1 MESFLLPCASDSV
14 QVNQHRGNPPS
25 EGDDADEKGEYMGKR
40 VRILRETM
48 KAGET
53 GVYFVEDREVTLP
66 AGLEQIK
73 EVKLYTPEQITYLSA
88 SVLPERKTESARIVL
103 RNQDTL
109 EAAFDLHQHRRVDE
123 KPVLVLNFANPHRPG
138 GGIRAK
144 PGTQEEH
151 LCVKTTLLCSLET
164 EEAWPFYQTNLD
176 CGTQA
181 QTDMILYSPNTVV
194 IRNPDLSLREDPFPI
209 AVMTA
214 SAPIASRM
222 EPEELPKLEEILR
235 NRIYGMIRTAAE
247 EGYTRL
253 VLGAWGCGNFGND
266 PDLVARLFQQILRE
280 QDPSAETGLAS
291 CFEEIIMAVFD
302 PSIEQIRYQ
311 NFARYFSE
319 G

>member
-1 MESFLLPCASDSV
+1 
-14 QVNQHRGNPPS
+14 
-25 EGDDADEKGEYMGKR
+25 MGKR

-48 KAGET
+48 KAAEDGF
-53 GVYFVEDREVTLP
+53 YFVDESEVKLP
-66 AGLEQIK
+66 VSFEQIK
-73 EVKLYTPEQITYLSA
+73 QIKLYSAEQIA
-88 SVLPERKTESARIVL
+88 QLPKVTPTSNKPVRITL

-109 EAAFDLHQHRRVDE
+109 EAAFDLHQHRTEME

-164 EEAWPFYQTNLD
+164 EKAWPFYQINLD

-209 AVMTA
+209 AVMTV

-222 EPEELPKLEEILR
+222 ERSELADLENILR
-235 NRIYGMIRTAAE
+235 NRIYGIIRTAIE

-266 PDLVARLFQQILRE
+266 PDLVAKLFYQVLMEYNKDDEICF
-280 QDPSAETGLAS
+280 AN

-302 PSIEQIRYQ
+302 NTAEQMRFRS
-311 NFARYFSE
+311 FACYFSE
-319 G
+319 A

>member
-1 MESFLLPCASDSV
+1 
-14 QVNQHRGNPPS
+14 
-25 EGDDADEKGEYMGKR
+25 MGKR

-48 KAGET
+48 KAAEDGC
-53 GVYFVEDREVTLP
+53 YFVEEREVKLP
-66 AGLEQIK
+66 FRFEQMK
-73 EVKLYTPEQITYLSA
+73 EVKLYSAEQIAQLPRIPLSA
-88 SVLPERKTESARIVL
+88 KEPARIVL

-109 EAAFDLHQHRRVDE
+109 EAAFDFHRRRKESE

-138 GGIRAK
+138 GGIRSK

-164 EEAWPFYQTNLD
+164 EKAWPFYQVNLD

-181 QTDMILYSPNTVV
+181 QTDTILYSPNTVV
-194 IRNPDLSLREDPFPI
+194 IRNSDLSLRENPFPI
-209 AVMTA
+209 AVMTV

-222 EPEELPKLEEILR
+222 EPEELPDLENILQK
-235 NRIYGMIRTAAE
+235 RIYGMIRTAIE

-266 PDLVARLFQQILRE
+266 PELVAKLFHQVLME
-280 QDPSAETGLAS
+280 SNPMTGTGIVDY
-291 CFEEIIMAVFD
+291 FEEIAMAVFD
-302 PSIEQIRYQ
+302 NSAEQRWYQ
-311 NFARYFSE
+311 PFARYFPE

>member
-1 MESFLLPCASDSV
+1 
-14 QVNQHRGNPPS
+14 
-25 EGDDADEKGEYMGKR
+25 MGKR

-48 KAGET
+48 NAAEDGF
-53 GVYFVEDREVTLP
+53 YFIDEQVIKLP
-66 AGLEQIK
+66 VSVEQIK
-73 EVKLYTPEQITYLSA
+73 QTKLYSAEQILQ
-88 SVLPERKTESARIVL
+88 LPKVSLPGNKPVRIAL

-109 EAAFDLHQHRRVDE
+109 EAAFELHRRSKETE

-138 GGIRAK
+138 GGIRSK

-181 QTDMILYSPNTVV
+181 QTDTVLFSPNTMV

-209 AVMTA
+209 AVMTV
-214 SAPIASRM
+214 SAPVASRM
-222 EPEELPKLEEILR
+222 EPSELPNLENILR
-235 NRIYGMIRTAAE
+235 NRIYSIIRTAVE

-266 PDLVARLFQQILRE
+266 PDLVAKLFYQVLMEYNKNDEICF
-280 QDPSAETGLAS
+280 AN

-302 PSIEQIRYQ
+302 NSAEQIRYRS
-311 NFARYFSE
+311 FARYFSE
-319 G
+319 A